1 VVSAGKSGVVV
12 GLDPTSGKALWQTAI
27 GTHKNDNLTA
37 LTGPTEVMPGTYGG
51 VLTPPATRGGVVYL
65 AALNAPSTLK
75 PDATAY
81 FGSFLGSHPGEVDAL
96 DALTGRRLWSTKL
109 PGDPLGAT
117 TVVNDLVFT
126 ALLDGTV
133 LGLRRSD
140 GQIVW
145 RYRVT
150 GHINGSM
157 AVAGSDIF
165 IPVGGATPP
174 RLVMLRLPS
183 ASSTG
188 DSRHHLVHND
198 VQVTPSDLGR

>member
-1 VVSAGKSGVVV
+1 M
-12 GLDPTSGKALWQTAI
+12 LWQQAI
-27 GTHKNDNLTA
+27 GTHENDNLTA

-51 VLTPPATRGGVVYL
+51 VLTPPSTSGGVVYL
-65 AALNAPSTLK
+65 ATLNAPSTLR

-81 FGSFLGSHPGEVDAL
+81 FGSFLSTHPGEVAAL
-96 DALTGRRLWSTKL
+96 DALTGRVLWTTKL

-126 ALLDGTV
+126 AVFDGTV
-133 LGLRRSD
+133 LALRRSD

-145 RYRVT
+145 RYRAP

-157 AVAGSDIF
+157 SVAGSDVF

-174 RLVMLRLPS
+174 RLVMLRLP
-183 ASSTG
+183 AG
-188 DSRHHLVHND
+188 
-198 VQVTPSDLGR
+198 